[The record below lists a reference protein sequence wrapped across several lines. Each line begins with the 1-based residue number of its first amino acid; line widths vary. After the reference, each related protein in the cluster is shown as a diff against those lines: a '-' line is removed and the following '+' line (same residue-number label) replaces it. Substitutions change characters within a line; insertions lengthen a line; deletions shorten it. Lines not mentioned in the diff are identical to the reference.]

1 MVRISSNELLQLLEK
16 DGRASFVEMAK
27 RLGTSEAAVRK
38 RVKQLEG
45 EGIIAKYSIELDPKK
60 AGGYVLAHVGVD
72 AAPEAYIRIRHLAKD
87 WPEVRDAWSATG
99 DHMLVL
105 SCRFASS
112 DELVAFV
119 KRVEQTP
126 GVTRTC
132 PTILL
137 ERIK

>member
-1 MVRISSNELLQLLEK
+1 MVRISTDELLHLLEEN
-16 DGRASFVEMAK
+16 GRARFVELAK

-38 RVKQLEG
+38 RVKWLED
-45 EGIIAKYSIELDPKK
+45 EGVIAKYSIELDPKK
-60 AGGYVLAHVGVD
+60 AGVVLAHIGVD
-72 AAPEAYIRIRHLAKD
+72 VAPEAYISIRELIKE
-87 WPEVRDAWSATG
+87 WSEVREAWSATG

-105 SCRFASS
+105 LCRFVSS
-112 DELVAFV
+112 GELATFV

-132 PTILL
+132 PMILL